1 MAGTK
6 KRTSLKTE
14 KSPKKTTAKKV
25 SQQKKAAPLTEKIE
39 KETVQDGDGCL
50 ENAALSKVRREK
62 EIERQV
68 LGNEKMAA
76 RSSIE
81 FKKETLENVLESKE
95 KAARARLRREKE
107 FGRQVL
113 GNEGM
118 AARSSVEFK
127 KETLENVSGS
137 KEKEIT
143 LTTRIRKQTLQKM
156 FGNEGMAARSSGA
169 VERKIVQDEDD
180 GEGKLPLESNA
191 VLKTMP
197 TVAKA
202 TKKAAQK
209 KREAIR
215 EKKASGILKE
225 AILKAAIKAGN
236 QLGEDGL
243 VSYLEAQALKNAS
256 SFLTLLGKVLPA
268 ELNSDGQEFKTVT
281 KIELVA
287 LSPSPKDLAVAQ
299 APAGKK
305 RTACKK
311 HPAGH
316 QKPEINQEL
325 SEILKKDD

>member
-1 MAGTK
+1 M
-6 KRTSLKTE
+6 
-14 KSPKKTTAKKV
+14 
-25 SQQKKAAPLTEKIE
+25 
-39 KETVQDGDGCL
+39 
-50 ENAALSKVRREK
+50 
-62 EIERQV
+62 
-68 LGNEKMAA
+68 
-76 RSSIE
+76 
-81 FKKETLENVLESKE
+81 LESKE
-95 KAARARLRREKE
+95 KAARSRVKREKE
-107 FGRQVL
+107 VGRQVL

-118 AARSSVEFK
+118 AAHSSAAVER
-127 KETLENVSGS
+127 ERLENVSGS

-156 FGNEGMAARSSGA
+156 LGNETMAAPLTEEA
-169 VERKIVQDEDD
+169 KKKTVQDECK
-180 GEGKLPLESNA
+180 EKLSLESNA

-209 KREAIR
+209 KREAVR

-268 ELNSDGQEFKTVT
+268 ELNSDGQELKTVT

-287 LSPSPKDLAVAQ
+287 LSPSPKDLTVANE
-299 APAGKK
+299 PAGKK

>member
-1 MAGTK
+1 M
-6 KRTSLKTE
+6 
-14 KSPKKTTAKKV
+14 
-25 SQQKKAAPLTEKIE
+25 
-39 KETVQDGDGCL
+39 
-50 ENAALSKVRREK
+50 
-62 EIERQV
+62 
-68 LGNEKMAA
+68 LGNEWMAA

-95 KAARARLRREKE
+95 KTARSGVRREKE
-107 FGRQVL
+107 IEQQVH

-127 KETLENVSGS
+127 NETLENVLES
-137 KEKEIT
+137 KEKTARSSKNNEKEVVQQV
-143 LTTRIRKQTLQKM
+143 L
-156 FGNEGMAARSSGA
+156 GNDKKAAHSSGA
-169 VERKIVQDEDD
+169 VERKTVQAGDD
-180 GEGKLPLESNA
+180 GNGKLPLESNA

-197 TVAKA
+197 TEKSL
-202 TKKAAQK
+202 TKKKAAQK
-209 KREAIR
+209 KREAVR

-268 ELNSDGQEFKTVT
+268 ELNSEGQELKTVT

-287 LSPSPKDLAVAQ
+287 LSPSPKDLTVANE
-299 APAGKK
+299 PAGKK
-305 RTACKK
+305 RTTSKK
-311 HPAGH
+311 RMSGN
-316 QKPEINQEL
+316 QKLWINQEL